1 MKNILNCK
9 EKKVC
14 FTYKKQKFVVDLTEG
29 DLHDSWNS
37 ITLEDGSIIDFNF
50 SWQEGCQP
58 SITLYKVDEDNS
70 TLFDNTEKVIYPDI
84 IIGTKADYFSIK
96 DFEEGIIVK
105 TYTPHYQ
112 INNFIKEQKQYFA
125 EKTEKDICYLEAYF
139 DIVQY
144 ITRELDNH
152 YEMITVISK
161 RKYEQGSGG
170 MYELAKEWTDEF
182 TEKYKGVAWGEEIE
196 YYDTIEEFLTQQNK
210 L

>member
-37 ITLEDGSIIDFNF
+37 ITLEDGSIRDFNF

-58 SITLYKVDEDNS
+58 SITLYGVDEDNS

-96 DFEEGIIVK
+96 EFENIR
-105 TYTPHYQ
+105 
-112 INNFIKEQKQYFA
+112 F
-125 EKTEKDICYLEAYF
+125 
-139 DIVQY
+139 
-144 ITRELDNH
+144 
-152 YEMITVISK
+152 K
-161 RKYEQGSGG
+161 RKRRLYNSNRQ
-170 MYELAKEWTDEF
+170 
-182 TEKYKGVAWGEEIE
+182 
-196 YYDTIEEFLTQQNK
+196 
-210 L
+210 